1 MAERNVDNE
10 LDLFDRILFLEES
23 VINNGQSDGERQG
36 ERDATLKSFSEGI
49 KEGGD
54 LASEIG
60 FYSGVCEGL
69 IQNRTQL
76 EDKYNDRSWSR
87 VDKLLERIV
96 KLESKVKEDATGL
109 EEMITQIRDEF
120 KVIVSKFKLK
130 INFNKSPQNEL

>member
-36 ERDATLKSFSEGI
+36 GRDATLKSFSEGI

-76 EDKYNDRSWSR
+76 DDKFNDRSWSR

-109 EEMITQIRDEF
+109 EEMVTQIRDEF